1 MINMSLPRQTK
12 YLFHIYAAIDETINE
27 DKYSRNENMPW
38 IKVQIDTAQ
47 SHRQNNLCALSVIF
61 LGKQHNNEIWTEEQ
75 LYESEMYDWHLIPPC
90 VVLELIVDLEGE
102 DER

>member
-1 MINMSLPRQTK
+1 MRVEW
-12 YLFHIYAAIDETINE
+12 D
-27 DKYSRNENMPW
+27 
-38 IKVQIDTAQ
+38 
-47 SHRQNNLCALSVIF
+47 F
-61 LGKQHNNEIWTEEQ
+61 LGKHHNNEIWTEEQ